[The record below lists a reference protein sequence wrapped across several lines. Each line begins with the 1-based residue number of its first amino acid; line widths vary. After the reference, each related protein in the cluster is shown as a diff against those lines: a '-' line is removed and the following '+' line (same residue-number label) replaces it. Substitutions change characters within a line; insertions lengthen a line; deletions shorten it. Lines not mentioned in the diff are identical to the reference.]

1 MEHLKTKVL
10 SQLLQTKTEKAK
22 VQGTFEEDIE
32 KDHIEPLI
40 YEESPVNAF
49 NSSEEEIEEKEEN

>member
-32 KDHIEPLI
+32 KDHVEPLI

-49 NSSEEEIEEKEEN
+49 NSSE